1 MFDVAGPRVDA
12 DADKFKQE
20 KRFSHRTT
28 GTVRSLANDELALLT
43 AEAADGRR

>member
-20 KRFSHRTT
+20 KRFSHRT
-28 GTVRSLANDELALLT
+28 LANDELA
-43 AEAADGRR
+43 